1 VAKPLKYNSIIPKLG
16 EVRAVDLFE
25 SLGKEADEIAQDIHN
40 AMEIVATYD
49 HDIIFP
55 GALTP
60 IVLDAI
66 DRALVTELGNIRTRL
81 KTEPPTEVCSVI
93 DRRIAGLM
101 EKINE
106 RKDRRAQELK
116 EVKKA
121 A

>member
-1 VAKPLKYNSIIPKLG
+1 MA
-16 EVRAVDLFE
+16 AVDLFE
-25 SLGKEADEIAQDIHN
+25 ALGKEADEIAQDIHN
-40 AMEIVATYD
+40 VMEIVATYD

-66 DRALVTELGNIRTRL
+66 DRALVAELDKIRTRL
-81 KTEPPTEVCSVI
+81 RTEAPADVCSAI
-93 DRRIAGLM
+93 DHKIASLM

-106 RKDRRAQELK
+106 RKARRAQELK